1 MSQPADLSPK
11 INAKEEGKQ
20 NALVVHFKELD
31 KKAETWIQSWNPY
44 HPALIKQRSH
54 QPVAIEESRIQRHA
68 TRLFL
73 GAFCIFLA
81 WAFIAPIDAGIT
93 STGTVMVSGYRQQL
107 QHPTGG
113 VVQEILVKEGDT
125 VQAGDVLIRI
135 NPLKAEAELS
145 SAQLQ
150 YINAL
155 VTEARLRAE
164 RNGDSKISWPP
175 ELNSWGKEPK
185 VEEAKQIQQT
195 LFNTRRTEYAQVLGS
210 RRTQLATLTEESS
223 ANNQLA
229 KEGYVSR
236 AQSNQVLRTKLE
248 AEQGLNTMQASYF
261 KEIDNQLAQIQATR
275 DAMKDRF
282 QSVTF
287 DRDLTSIRAPVSG
300 IVMALK
306 VNTVGGTVPS
316 GQVMAEIV
324 PTEAKLVVDAKVPTN
339 AIDRVKLGQ
348 IVDIRFTAFN
358 ADTTPVITGKV
369 MVLGADKQPAAQGSS
384 EEFYLAKVEATPE
397 GLDKLGKLIIQPGM
411 PVDVLMKTG
420 ERTFMSYLMK
430 PLTDKFAMAFK

>member
-11 INAKEEGKQ
+11 IDLKEEGKQ

-31 KKAETWIQSWNPY
+31 KKAESWIQSWNPY
-44 HPALIKQRSH
+44 HPDLIKKRSF
-54 QPVAIEESRIQRHA
+54 QPVAIEESRTQRHA
-68 TRLFL
+68 TRLFM
-73 GAFCIFLA
+73 GAFCVFLA
-81 WAFIAPIDAGIT
+81 WAFIAPIDAGVT
-93 STGTVMVSGYRQQL
+93 SSGTVMVSGYRQQL

-113 VVQEILVKEGDT
+113 IVQEILVKEGDA

-145 SAQLQ
+145 SAELQ

-164 RNGDSKISWPP
+164 RNSDSKITWPS
-175 ELNSWGKEPK
+175 ELSVWAKEPK

-210 RRTQLATLTEESS
+210 RRTQLATLADESS
-223 ANNQLA
+223 ANAQLA
-229 KEGYVSR
+229 KEGFVSR
-236 AQSNQVLRTKLE
+236 SQSNQVLRLKLE
-248 AEQGLNTMQASYF
+248 AEQSINIMQATYF
-261 KEIDNQLAQIQATR
+261 KDIDTQLAEIQKTR

-282 QSVTF
+282 QAVTF
-287 DRDLTSIRAPVSG
+287 DRDLTSVRAPVSG
-300 IVMALK
+300 TVIALK
-306 VNTVGGTVPS
+306 VNTIGGTVPS

-324 PTEAKLVVDAKVPTN
+324 PAEAKLIIDAKVPPEK
-339 AIDRVKLGQ
+339 IDRLKLGQ
-348 IVDIRFTAFN
+348 ITDIRFTGFN

-369 MVLGADKQPAAQGSS
+369 ILVGADKQPGAQGGA

-397 GLDKLGKLIIQPGM
+397 GLDKLGKLVIQPGM
-411 PVDVLMKTG
+411 PADVIFKTG
-420 ERTFMSYLMK
+420 ERTFMSYLLK
-430 PLTDKFAMAFK
+430 PLTDKFALAFK